1 MYTNFVKG
9 AGGGF
14 VNQGDA
20 SLPFYHLYEL
30 NHAAMAPYRAVADM
44 MRLYFQNPLNPWTHT
59 SFGRQIAAGCEVLE
73 RTTRRYG
80 KPEFGLKETTV
91 GGVRVPVR
99 ENIVWSRPFCDLIR
113 FERGVTSHRNDPKVL
128 IVAPMSGHYATLLRG
143 TVDALMPNADVYI
156 TDWIDARMVP
166 IQEGKFDLDDYI
178 DYIISMLHFLGPDAH
193 VLGVCQP
200 SVPVLAAVAVMED
213 REDPYVPSTMT
224 LMGGPIDTR
233 VEPTAVNDL
242 AVSKGIDWFK
252 NNVVMKVPFP
262 HPGFMRDVYPGFLQ
276 LSGFMSMNLDRHM
289 TAHREFFQHLVEGD
303 GDSAEKH
310 REFYDE
316 YLAVMDLTAEF
327 YLQTVETVFIKHA
340 LPEGT
345 MEHNGRIVDCTKIK
359 RTALLTVEGEKD
371 DITGRGQTRAAHDL
385 CTSLPDDMKAHYEQ
399 PNVGHYGVFN
409 GSRWRSEI
417 APRVMD
423 FIRSNRAGMPK
434 KPAPKPEKAA
444 APVKA
449 VVKAP
454 SEKAKPKSAAKA
466 KPKKTTAPRPLED
479 ILLAKPDGAADNLK
493 EISGVGPKLESTLNE
508 AGIFH
513 FWQIASLTAEQIEA
527 LDGKLDFRG
536 RIERDK
542 WIEQARML
550 SETVS

>member
-1 MYTNFVKG
+1 
-9 AGGGF
+9 
-14 VNQGDA
+14 
-20 SLPFYHLYEL
+20 LPFYHLYEL
-30 NHAAMAPYRAVADM
+30 NHAAMAPFRALADM
-44 MRLYFQNPLNPWTHT
+44 TRLYFQNPLNPLTHT
-59 SFGRQIAAGCEVLE
+59 SYGRQIAAGCEVLE

-80 KPEFGLKETTV
+80 KPEFGLDETSV

-99 ENIVWSRPFCDLIR
+99 ENTVWSRPFCDLVR
-113 FERGVTSHRNDPKVL
+113 FERGVTTQRNDPKIL

-143 TVDALMPNADVYI
+143 TVEALLPNADVYI

-166 IQEGKFDLDDYI
+166 VQDGKFDLDDYI
-178 DYIISMLHFLGPDAH
+178 DYIISMLHFLGPDTH

-200 SVPVLAAVAVMED
+200 SVPVLAAVAVMEE

-233 VEPTAVNDL
+233 VAPTAVNDL
-242 AVSKGIDWFK
+242 AVTKGIDWFK
-252 NNVVMKVPFP
+252 SNVIMKVPFP

-276 LSGFMSMNLDRHM
+276 LSGFMSMNLDRHV
-289 TAHREFFQHLVEGD
+289 TAHRDFFQHLVEGD

-310 REFYDE
+310 RDFYDE
-316 YLAVMDLTAEF
+316 YLAVMDLSAEF
-327 YLQTVETVFIKHA
+327 YLQTVETVFIEHA
-340 LPEGT
+340 LPRGT
-345 MEHNGRIVDCTKIK
+345 MTHNGLPVDCAKIR

-409 GSRWRSEI
+409 GSRWRAEI

-423 FIRSNRAGMPK
+423 FIRSNRADRRQPAAV
-434 KPAPKPEKAA
+434 KPAPAAKSVKEKPVRKTA
-444 APVKA
+444 APAGTATDTKVK
-449 VVKAP
+449 P
-454 SEKAKPKSAAKA
+454 AKTGS
-466 KPKKTTAPRPLED
+466 LEE
-479 ILLAKPDGAADNLK
+479 ILLQKPDGVADDLK
-493 EISGVGPKLESTLNE
+493 AISGVGPKLESALNE

-513 FWQIASLTAEQIEA
+513 FWQIASLTDEQIEA

-536 RIERDK
+536 RIARDN
-542 WIEQARML
+542 WIEQARQL

>member
-1 MYTNFVKG
+1 MLVDFASG

-14 VNQGDA
+14 GYKGDA
-20 SLPFYHLYEL
+20 PLPFYHLYEL
-30 NHAAMAPYRAVADM
+30 NHAAMAPVRAMADM
-44 MRLYFQNPLNPWTHT
+44 MRLYFQNPLNPMTHT

-80 KPEFGLKETTV
+80 KPEFGLPETSV

-99 ENIVWSRPFCDLIR
+99 ENIVWSRPFCDLIH
-113 FERGVTSHRNDPKVL
+113 FQRGVTTQRNDPKIL

-143 TVDALMPNADVYI
+143 TVEALLPNADVYI

-166 IQEGKFDLDDYI
+166 IQDGKFDLDDYI
-178 DYIISMLHFLGPDAH
+178 DYIISILHFLGPDAH

-200 SVPVLAAVAVMED
+200 SVPVLAAVAVMEERD
-213 REDPYVPSTMT
+213 DPYAPATMT

-233 VEPTAVNDL
+233 VAPTAVNDL
-242 AVSKGIDWFK
+242 AVSKGIEWFK
-252 NNVVMKVPFP
+252 NNVIMKVPFP

-276 LSGFMSMNLDRHM
+276 LSGFMGMNLDRHL
-289 TAHREFFQHLVEGD
+289 TAHKEFFQHLVEGD

-327 YLQTVETVFIKHA
+327 YLQTVETVFIDHS
-340 LPEGT
+340 LPNGT
-345 MEHNGRIVDCTKIK
+345 MMHNGNLVDCSKIT

-371 DITGRGQTRAAHDL
+371 DITGRGQTQAAHAL
-385 CTSLPDDMKAHYEQ
+385 CTSLPEEKKAHYEQ

-409 GSRWRSEI
+409 GSRWRAEI

-423 FIRSNRAGMPK
+423 FIRSNRTRATAGSA
-434 KPAPKPEKAA
+434 PA
-444 APVKA
+444 
-449 VVKAP
+449 
-454 SEKAKPKSAAKA
+454 KSSKLARVAAKLTGKSPSRSA
-466 KPKKTTAPRPLED
+466 SLEE
-479 ILLAKPDGAADNLK
+479 ILLAKPKGVADDLK
-493 EISGVGPKLESTLNE
+493 AITGVGPKLETTLNE

-513 FWQIASLTAEQIEA
+513 YWQIASLTDKQIEA
-527 LDGKLDFRG
+527 LDKKLDFRG
-536 RIERDK
+536 RMARDN
-542 WIEQARML
+542 WIEQAREL

>member
-1 MYTNFVKG
+1 MYSEFIKT
-9 AGGGF
+9 AGS
-14 VNQGDA
+14 NYLNKGDA
-20 SLPFYHLYEL
+20 PLPFYHLYEL
-30 NHAAMAPYRAVADM
+30 NHAAMAPLRAMADM
-44 MRLYFQNPLNPWTHT
+44 TKLYFQNPLNPMTHT
-59 SFGRQIAAGCEVLE
+59 SMGRQIAASCEVLE

-80 KPEFGLKETTV
+80 KPEFGIDDTVV

-99 ENIVWSRPFCDLIR
+99 ETAVWSRPFCDLIR
-113 FERGVTSHRNDPKVL
+113 FERGVTTQRNDPKIL

-143 TVDALMPNADVYI
+143 TVEALLPNADVYI

-166 IQEGKFDLDDYI
+166 IQDGKFDLDDYI

-213 REDPYVPSTMT
+213 RDDPYVPSTMT

-233 VEPTAVNDL
+233 VAPTAVNDL

-252 NNVVMKVPFP
+252 NNVIMKVPFP

-276 LSGFMSMNLDRHM
+276 LSGFMSMNLDRHV
-289 TAHREFFQHLVEGD
+289 TAHKDFFQHLVEGD

-327 YLQTVETVFIKHA
+327 YLQTVETVFIDHS
-340 LPEGT
+340 LPQGT
-345 MEHNGRIVDCTKIK
+345 MMHNGRLVDCTKIT

-371 DITGRGQTRAAHDL
+371 DITGRGQTKAAHAL
-385 CTSLPDDMKAHYEQ
+385 CTNLADDMKAHYEQ

-409 GSRWRSEI
+409 GSRWRAEI

-423 FIRSNRAGMPK
+423 FIRSNRADMRGK
-434 KPAPKPEKAA
+434 KSATAASKPAA
-444 APVKA
+444 APAKA
-449 VVKAP
+449 ASAAAPSKAP
-454 SEKAKPKSAAKA
+454 LEK
-466 KPKKTTAPRPLED
+466 
-479 ILLAKPDGAADNLK
+479 ILLAKPKGVADDLTA
-493 EISGVGPKLESTLNE
+493 ISGVGPKLQAALNE

-513 FWQIASLTAEQIEA
+513 YWQIASLTDEQIEA
-527 LDGKLDFRG
+527 LDSKLDFRG
-536 RIERDK
+536 RMARDN
-542 WIEQARML
+542 WIEQARQL